1 MPADEYAS
9 WQETAYLF
17 RSTKNARSSARRIR
31 TGSHGLSR
39 SNPASLQGRWRVQVS
54 KSVTKEP
61 RCRHPGKR
69 NVGIMRFLLARSALF
84 QAFVTD
90 LDTAG
95 RLVGE
100 DGGLLGSL
108 SSAGPTWARSAPC
121 HLAGCEQRS
130 RTQISLPRGL
140 PAPGGEPGPRGRVSP
155 LRRPAPP
162 SRTALRGGT
171 RRRPTPQSALRAG

>member
-1 MPADEYAS
+1 M
-9 WQETAYLF
+9 
-17 RSTKNARSSARRIR
+17 
-31 TGSHGLSR
+31 
-39 SNPASLQGRWRVQVS
+39 S
-54 KSVTKEP
+54 KSVTKKP

-69 NVGIMRFLLARSALF
+69 NVGIMRFLLAGSALF

-121 HLAGCEQRS
+121 HFSGGEHRS
-130 RTQISLPRGL
+130 RIP
-140 PAPGGEPGPRGRVSP
+140 
-155 LRRPAPP
+155 
-162 SRTALRGGT
+162 
-171 RRRPTPQSALRAG
+171 